1 MNERTIPL
9 ATYRLQLQPSFGFDD
24 AAALAPYLA
33 TLGVTHVYTS
43 PILQAAPGS
52 THGYDV
58 VNHSRVNDELGGPQ
72 AHARMCAAFV
82 AAGLGQVL
90 DIVPNHMAITTGNA
104 WWDDVLENGPSSR
117 WAGHFDVDWEGPE
130 SKLRNMVLIPVL
142 GDHYGRVLEKGDL
155 VLERDG
161 GTFAVRYFEHR
172 FPVSPATFGLP
183 LSLAAADLAAA
194 GAGDDDELEFLAA
207 AFTALPPATATDA
220 LSARNRHRDKEVLK
234 RALVR
239 LCSERPEVAATLDA
253 AVSRIN
259 ADPDLLDSL
268 LERQNYRLAYW
279 RTAGRELDYRRF
291 FDITS
296 LAGLRMED
304 PQVFA
309 DTHALVLRWVANG
322 VVDGLRVDH
331 PDGLRDPEAY
341 FNRLRDAAPEA
352 WIVAEK
358 ILEGDENLPRTW
370 PVDGT
375 TGYDVLNQLGG
386 VFVDPAGEAPLTADY
401 ADFTGESTDWAE
413 VAYAKKRLVMGEVL
427 AADLN
432 RLTHLFV
439 AVCEASRRYRDFT
452 RHELHEVLIETIA
465 AFDVYRTYVRPGE
478 AVSASDEAH
487 LTSAI
492 DAAAARRDDLDPEL
506 FELVARVLRGD
517 LEGPA
522 ASALLLRFQQVT
534 GPVMAKAIEDT
545 AFYSFNR
552 LVSLNEVGGDP
563 GRFGLEPHEL
573 HRVLAARQRDWPLA
587 MSASSTHDTKRSEDV
602 RARIALLSEIP
613 GDFAR
618 AVRRWSSAN
627 ERYRTTLADGSS
639 WPDRNFEWLLYE
651 NLVGAWP
658 VSVARAVAY
667 VEKATREAK
676 VHTSW
681 TDPNVAYDDAVRSFV
696 EGVLADD
703 AFVTGLE
710 AFVAPLVP
718 AGRVNAMAA
727 QLLKLTAPGV
737 PDLYQGSEVWDLS
750 LVDPDNRRPV
760 DFAERSRLLA
770 ALEGA
775 TLEKILE
782 GGDRGLPKLHVT
794 RIGLG
799 VRRRHP
805 QVFGAGPAGHYQALA
820 TIGEA
825 ADHVIA
831 FLRGGAVATVVPR
844 LVVGLDR
851 RGGWGDTGVELPSG
865 HWRNELTGESVSGG
879 LVSLGS
885 LLGRFP
891 VALLEAEQARAPERQ
906 R

>member
-1 MNERTIPL
+1 VTAPL

-33 TLGVTHVYTS
+33 ALGVSHVYTS

-58 VNHSRVNDELGGPQ
+58 VDHSRVNEELGGAE
-72 AHARMCAAFV
+72 AHARMCDAFRSV
-82 AAGLGQVL
+82 GLGQVL

-104 WWDDVLENGPSSR
+104 WWADVLENGPSSR
-117 WAGHFDVDWEGPE
+117 WAGYFDVDWEGPE

-142 GDHYGRVLEKGDL
+142 GDHYGRVLEKGEL

-161 GTFAVRYFEHR
+161 GAFDVRYFEHR

-194 GAGDDDELEFLAA
+194 GQGDDDELEFLAA

-234 RALVR
+234 RALAR
-239 LCSERPEVAATLDA
+239 LCAERAEVATTLDA
-253 AVSRIN
+253 AVDRIN
-259 ADPDLLDSL
+259 AEPDLLDAL

-309 DTHALVLRWVANG
+309 DTHALVLAWVAEG
-322 VVDGLRVDH
+322 VLDGLRIDH

-341 FNRLRDAAPEA
+341 LTRLRDAAPGT
-352 WIVAEK
+352 WVVVEK
-358 ILEGDENLPRTW
+358 ILEGDEALPPTW

-375 TGYDVLNQLGG
+375 TGYDLLNHIGG
-386 VFVDPAGEAPLTADY
+386 TFVDPAGEAPLSGAYT
-401 ADFTGESTDWAE
+401 DFTGEPTDWEE
-413 VAYAKKRLVMGEVL
+413 VAHTKKKLVMGEVL

-432 RLTHLFV
+432 RLTHLLV

-452 RHELHEVLIETIA
+452 RHELHEVLVETIA

-478 AVSASDEAH
+478 EVSPADEAH
-487 LTSAI
+487 LASAI
-492 DAAAARRDDLDPEL
+492 EAATARRPDLDPEL
-506 FELVARVLRGD
+506 FELLGRVLRGD

-522 ASALLLRFQQVT
+522 AAALLLRFQQVT

-545 AFYSFNR
+545 AFYSFSR

-563 GRFGLEPHEL
+563 SRFGTDPERLHE
-573 HRVLAARQRDWPLA
+573 VLAARQRDWPSA

-602 RARIALLSEIP
+602 RARISLLSEIP
-613 GDFAR
+613 GDFAT
-618 AVRRWSSAN
+618 VVGRWASTN
-627 ERYRTTLADGSS
+627 ERHRTPQADGSR
-639 WPDRNFEWLLYE
+639 WPDRNLEWLLYQT
-651 NLVGAWP
+651 LVGAWP
-658 VSVARAVAY
+658 LTVERVLAY
-667 VEKATREAK
+667 AEKATREAK

-681 TDPNVAYDDAVRSFV
+681 TDPDPAYDDAVRRFI
-696 EGVLADD
+696 EGALADD
-703 AFVTGLE
+703 AFVAELE
-710 AFVAPLVP
+710 AFVTPLVP
-718 AGRVNAMAA
+718 PGRTNALAA

-770 ALEGA
+770 ALEHS
-775 TLEKILE
+775 TLEAIDGGADE
-782 GGDRGLPKLHVT
+782 GLAKLHVT
-794 RIGLG
+794 RTALDA
-799 VRRRHP
+799 RRRLP
-805 QVFGAGPAGHYQALA
+805 EAFGAGPSGRYEALGATGQAAGH
-820 TIGEA
+820 
-825 ADHVIA
+825 VVA
-831 FLRGGAVATVVPR
+831 FVRGGRMATVVPR
-844 LVVGLDR
+844 LVMGLAH
-851 RGGWGDTGVELPSG
+851 RGGWGDTTVELPRG
-865 HWRNELTGESVSGG
+865 RWRNQLSGEAFDGG
-879 LVSLGS
+879 AVSLGA

-891 VALLEAEQARAPERQ
+891 VALSTLEEGSP
-906 R
+906 